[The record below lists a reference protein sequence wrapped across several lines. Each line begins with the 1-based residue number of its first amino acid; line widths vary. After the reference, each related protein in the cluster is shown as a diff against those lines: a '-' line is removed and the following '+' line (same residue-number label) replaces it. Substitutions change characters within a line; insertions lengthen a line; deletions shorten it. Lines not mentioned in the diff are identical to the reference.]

1 MMARSMPRA
10 RAGLPALVALAL
22 GLALLPGCGSGAIV
36 PEQTLE
42 SGSTLRVKLTEYRVS
57 PQRVDVK
64 AGRDGL
70 ARLTLEAVNE
80 GDLPHDLSIGRGGF
94 IIGRTTIVKPGQ
106 TAIAKGVA
114 LPKGTYRIFDS
125 ISNHDVLGQYGFVV
139 VS

>member
-22 GLALLPGCGSGAIV
+22 ALGGFGCGSGASA
-36 PEQTLE
+36 PEKTLQ
-42 SGSTLRVKLTEYRVS
+42 SGATLRVKLTEYRVS

-64 AGRDGL
+64 AGPDGL
-70 ARLTLEAVNE
+70 ARLTLEAVNA

-94 IIGRTTIVKPGQ
+94 IIGRTTIIKPGQ
-106 TAIAKGVA
+106 TAVAKGVA

-139 VS
+139 VN